1 MHDDQKNNKNTM
13 LIHESLANCCHKRN
27 KTDQAGVNISN
38 FALCVDYFPITAN
51 PITRYYFFFKTI
63 TGHYYS
69 KMLYKVYAL
78 LKKYYM
84 KSSFFGH
91 KRAASHHYNKHIFI
105 CWAAAASL
113 TQCPYEIVLRP
124 QTEHGQ
130 VEVEDAHVKGL
141 GVDVW
146 VVNDAI
152 HRTYAI
158 EGKVDQQAKST
169 GAQLHQYV
177 SLKQQVSPVSLGTN
191 LSEIFIIS
199 WLNNLDTCLIFVV
212 VR

>member
-1 MHDDQKNNKNTM
+1 
-13 LIHESLANCCHKRN
+13 
-27 KTDQAGVNISN
+27 
-38 FALCVDYFPITAN
+38 
-51 PITRYYFFFKTI
+51 
-63 TGHYYS
+63 
-69 KMLYKVYAL
+69 MLYKVYPL
-78 LKKYYM
+78 LKKYYI

-91 KRAASHHYNKHIFI
+91 KRAASHHYNIKHIFI
-105 CWAAAASL
+105 SWAAAASL

-124 QTEHGQ
+124 QTEHRQ
-130 VEVEDAHVKGL
+130 VEVENAQVKRL

-169 GAQLHQYV
+169 SAQLHQYI

-191 LSEIFIIS
+191 LSEILIIS
-199 WLNNLDTCLIFVV
+199 WQDLCIQVFSGTWQAQFFLINLLTDIVECRLSFCYKWTECHSVMN
-212 VR
+212 